1 MKKRIALI
9 NSIYDDIEGRPH
21 FQDAFCMRKN
31 TDNRKY
37 QEFANLVR
45 AFARLYGDEEIR
57 TDHVFEAQAI
67 FEKSLQ
73 TLTEEFPI
81 KTMLAGVNQKLIELY
96 EKLLLKCPAG
106 YTKNEMRGMVKFSNS
121 DFDTLI
127 NLQAITPFDDGT
139 YFVNTGWQDKLEG
152 GNKNE

>member
-1 MKKRIALI
+1 
-9 NSIYDDIEGRPH
+9 
-21 FQDAFCMRKN
+21 MRKN

-45 AFARLYGDEEIR
+45 AFARLYGDEEIKSS
-57 TDHVFEAQAI
+57 HVFEAQSI

-96 EKLLLKCPAG
+96 EKLLIKCPAG
-106 YTKNEMRGMVKFSNS
+106 YNKNEMRNKVK
-121 DFDTLI
+121 L
-127 NLQAITPFDDGT
+127 G
-139 YFVNTGWQDKLEG
+139 LECTEQTR
-152 GNKNE
+152 KN